1 MTHIQPERAIIT
13 TPEQLADYVTLT
25 DAEKEGIRQCR
36 AIMPMKI
43 TRHYAALL
51 ERDNPDDPLRKLV
64 IPSLEELMRYSDDA
78 EVDTHK
84 DEAKY
89 QPVEGIIHRYPG
101 KVLLMYTTACFAH
114 CRFCFRS
121 EKVATTLDGRRLDQ
135 AIGYIRNDQSI
146 RDVIFTG
153 GDPLHGKPERLER
166 ALSEVRSI
174 PHVEIIRITT
184 RAPIFAPE
192 LFTGEMIAM
201 LSRFKPLILITS
213 FIHPRELNDETC
225 SVLDRLSDA
234 GIVLLQQG
242 PILRGSTTPRRR
254 SERCMKSWCST
265 ALFPTTR
272 PGASFRPETGTS
284 RSTARA
290 PAGSSGSSKTPLP
303 ASAFHTS
310 APWTRTTTRRGRL
323 DEVAGMQGVC
333 PLASGDR

>member
-1 MTHIQPERAIIT
+1 MNSSQSKGDIIT
-13 TPEQLADYVTLT
+13 TTEQLVDYVTLT
-25 DAEKEGIRQCR
+25 GAEKEGIRQCR

-51 ERDNPDDPLRKLV
+51 ERDNPDDPLRKIV
-64 IPSLEELMRYSDDA
+64 IPSLDELKRYSDDDA
-78 EVDTHK
+78 VDTHK

-121 EKVATTLDGRRLDQ
+121 EKVVSTLDGRRLDQ

-153 GDPLHGKPERLER
+153 GDPLHGNPERLAR
-166 ALSEVRSI
+166 ALSEVRNIS
-174 PHVEIIRITT
+174 HVEIIRITT

-201 LSRFKPLILITS
+201 LSRFKPLVLITS
-213 FIHPRELNDETC
+213 CIHPRELSDEVC
-225 SVLDRLSDA
+225 GALDRLSDA

-242 PILRGSTTPRRR
+242 PILKGVNDDAETLRTMYEKLVQHRTMPYYATWGIVSPGNRHFTMDGQSARTLIRQLENTTSGFCIPHLSTLDQNNN
-254 SERCMKSWCST
+254 K
-265 ALFPTTR
+265 
-272 PGASFRPETGTS
+272 
-284 RSTARA
+284 
-290 PAGSSGSSKTPLP
+290 
-303 ASAFHTS
+303 
-310 APWTRTTTRRGRL
+310 TRTIG
-323 DEVAGMQGVC
+323 
-333 PLASGDR
+333 

>member
-1 MTHIQPERAIIT
+1 MSECWSKRDIIT
-13 TPEQLADYVTLT
+13 TEAQLGGYVTLT
-25 DAEKEGIRQCR
+25 EEEKEGIRRCR
-36 AIMPMKI
+36 QIMPMKI
-43 TRHYAALL
+43 TRHYAGLL
-51 ERDNPDDPLRKLV
+51 ERDNPDDPLRKMV
-64 IPSLEELMRYSDDA
+64 IPSLAELVRYANDE

-121 EKVATTLDGRRLDQ
+121 EKVATTLDGLRLDK
-135 AIGYIRNDQSI
+135 ALDYLRSDESI

-153 GDPLHGKPERLER
+153 GDPMHGNPERLEH
-166 ALSEVRSI
+166 ALAEVRSI

-192 LFTGEMIAM
+192 IFTDELVAM

-213 FIHPRELNDETC
+213 CIHPRELSDEVC

-242 PILRGSTTPRRR
+242 PILRGLNDDADTLRKMYEKLVQHRTIPYYATWGILSPGNRHFSLDGESARKLIRELENTTSGFCVPHLSTLDQNNN
-254 SERCMKSWCST
+254 K
-265 ALFPTTR
+265 
-272 PGASFRPETGTS
+272 
-284 RSTARA
+284 
-290 PAGSSGSSKTPLP
+290 
-303 ASAFHTS
+303 
-310 APWTRTTTRRGRL
+310 TRTIG
-323 DEVAGMQGVC
+323 
-333 PLASGDR
+333 

>member
-1 MTHIQPERAIIT
+1 MTSSHPERTIIT
-13 TPEQLADYVTLT
+13 TPEQLADYVKLT
-25 DAEKEGIRQCR
+25 EAEKEGIRQCR

-64 IPSLEELMRYSDDA
+64 IPSLEELVRYPDDA

-84 DEAKY
+84 DEAQY

-101 KVLLMYTTACFAH
+101 KVLLMVTTACFAH

-121 EKVATTLDGRRLDQ
+121 EKVASTLDGRRLDK
-135 AIGYIRNDQSI
+135 AIGYIRNDATI

-153 GDPLHGKPERLER
+153 GDPMQVSSERLER
-166 ALSEVRSI
+166 ALAEVRRI

-213 FIHPRELNDETC
+213 FIHPRELSDETC

-242 PILRGSTTPRRR
+242 PILRGLNDDADTLRTMYEKLARHRTMPYYATWGIVSPGNRHFTLDGESARRLIRQLENTTSGFCIPHLSTLDQNNN
-254 SERCMKSWCST
+254 K
-265 ALFPTTR
+265 
-272 PGASFRPETGTS
+272 
-284 RSTARA
+284 
-290 PAGSSGSSKTPLP
+290 
-303 ASAFHTS
+303 
-310 APWTRTTTRRGRL
+310 TRTIG
-323 DEVAGMQGVC
+323 
-333 PLASGDR
+333 

>member
-1 MTHIQPERAIIT
+1 MTDIQPERGIIT
-13 TPEQLADYVTLT
+13 TIEQLSEYVTLT

-36 AIMPMKI
+36 TIMPMKI

-51 ERDNPDDPLRKLV
+51 ERDNPDDPLRKIV
-64 IPSLEELMRYSDDA
+64 IPSLEELVRYSDDD

-121 EKVATTLDGRRLDQ
+121 EKVATTLDGRRLDK
-135 AIGYIRNDQSI
+135 ALDYLRNDESI

-153 GDPLHGKPERLER
+153 GDPLHGDPERLAR
-166 ALSEVRSI
+166 ALSEVRRI

-201 LSRFKPLILITS
+201 LSRFKPLVLITS
-213 FIHPRELNDETC
+213 CIHPRELSDEVC
-225 SVLDRLSDA
+225 GALDRLSDA

-242 PILRGSTTPRRR
+242 PILKGLNDDADTLRTMYEKLARHRTMPYYATWGILSPGNRHFTLDSESARRLIRQLENTTSGFCVPHLSTLDQNNN
-254 SERCMKSWCST
+254 K
-265 ALFPTTR
+265 
-272 PGASFRPETGTS
+272 
-284 RSTARA
+284 ARTI
-290 PAGSSGSSKTPLP
+290 G
-303 ASAFHTS
+303 
-310 APWTRTTTRRGRL
+310 
-323 DEVAGMQGVC
+323 
-333 PLASGDR
+333 